1 MKVIIVFIIKDK
13 WAEEQSMV
21 IVERECVDCE
31 KLRKMYHNAIRCY
44 ECAKKRR
51 LEIDRLRYKKRKRE

>member
-1 MKVIIVFIIKDK
+1 
-13 WAEEQSMV
+13 MV